1 MTDSTK
7 NKLQDGV
14 FAITRKSLKG
24 KSITKRTNPLYGGH
38 DEIIFKISGSDTVEF
53 LFDTSDFGKVVNSLN
68 ISITTQTMHSN
79 NVKEERFSDKDFVQK
94 MYNLF
99 LNREAAI
106 YKQQQDAIKAGF
118 VENLKNN
125 LK

>member
-24 KSITKRTNPLYGGH
+24 KSITKSTNSLYGGH
-38 DEIIFKISGSDTVEF
+38 DEIRFKISGSDTVEF
-53 LFDTSDFGKVVNSLN
+53 LFDTSDFGKVVNSLK